1 MDQFYWQPGKGIDQT
16 AMERLRRHFRKPKS
30 PMGEAW
36 FMSGDRRIFHDLA
49 GDLSRLSARQIQAPL
64 QEIANGIS
72 AFGPLPEWQTW
83 YHYLLGQMLPRAHEA
98 FASPLLELLMTGFFA
113 MYPDESRPSPYR
125 GFRDDVLLTLGQCL
139 MEPQCWN
146 GQEIV
151 VGSFLHRSNANP
163 ANVWFWQDASGDFSA
178 SMFFCLKYLPS
189 DRIAGWLHSVLAISS
204 PHWRAQVLVWL
215 VGAHDLL
222 AGKVHW
228 PSEFLLKARPSV
240 AWEWSDCLR
249 SELAGGADF
258 VPQAHRKIALA
269 LIQQHFND
277 DVFLEWLETI
287 SSITYLADE
296 LAEIPSRFEEIYI
309 LNKSAPP

>member
-36 FMSGDRRIFHDLA
+36 FMSGDRRIFHELA
-49 GDLSRLSARQIQAPL
+49 GDLSGLSAWDIQAVL

-72 AFGPLPEWQTW
+72 AFGPRPEWQVW
-83 YHYLLGQMLPRAHEA
+83 YHYLLGQILPRAYEA
-98 FASPLLELLMTGFFA
+98 FVSPLLESLMTGFFA
-113 MYPDESRPSPYR
+113 MYPDESRPSPYA
-125 GFRDDVLLTLGQCL
+125 GFRNDVLLTLGQCL

-163 ANVWFWQDASGDFSA
+163 AGVWRWHDASGDFSA

-189 DRIAGWLHSVLAISS
+189 DCVAGWLRSVLAISS

-215 VGAHDLL
+215 VGVHALL
-222 AGKVHW
+222 AGKARW
-228 PSEFLLKARPSV
+228 PSEFFPEARPSV
-240 AWEWSDCLR
+240 AWEWSHCLR
-249 SELAGGADF
+249 CEIADGADF
-258 VPQAHRKIALA
+258 VPEAHWKIALA
-269 LIQQHFND
+269 LVRRHFTD
-277 DVFLEWLETI
+277 DVFLEWLDAI
-287 SSITYLADE
+287 SGIPYLVDE
-296 LAEIPSRFEEIYI
+296 LAEIPSRFEEIYVRDRG
-309 LNKSAPP
+309 K